1 MKRISILV
9 AFIACTLFLSAQDVT
24 KFLGIPVDGF
34 KPEMKRAL
42 IAKGFT
48 YDSANDCFEG
58 EFNGN
63 DVYVY
68 IVTNNNKVCRIMLV
82 DKNEISE
89 TDIKIRF
96 NNLCY
101 QFERNL
107 RYERTSSESYVI
119 PEAEDISYN
128 ITVENKRYQ
137 ASYCQIPDSTKIDI
151 RMIREELA
159 QSWGLS
165 SDDLNNLPEDKK
177 KLFDS
182 SVEIKKNIMYLRNQ
196 LNNQV
201 WFMIDERY
209 GRYRILMYY
218 DNGYNQADGEDL

>member
-1 MKRISILV
+1 
-9 AFIACTLFLSAQDVT
+9 
-24 KFLGIPVDGF
+24 
-34 KPEMKRAL
+34 
-42 IAKGFT
+42 
-48 YDSANDCFEG
+48 
-58 EFNGN
+58 
-63 DVYVY
+63 
-68 IVTNNNKVCRIMLV
+68 
-82 DKNEISE
+82 
-89 TDIKIRF
+89 
-96 NNLCY
+96 
-101 QFERNL
+101 
-107 RYERTSSESYVI
+107 
-119 PEAEDISYN
+119 
-128 ITVENKRYQ
+128 
-137 ASYCQIPDSTKIDI
+137 
-151 RMIREELA
+151 MIREELA